1 MIARARCGCGRL
13 ADRWTRMVGRW
24 LSLTAALLLTLAP
37 LAGLAHGG
45 GLELSLSPT
54 NVAAGNHVT
63 VAGEGFP
70 AHAQLEL
77 HLTGP
82 NGDAH
87 FGAAKTDGEGDFT
100 ERVQIPGDVTPGLYL
115 IGTSGAQE
123 ASAELTVGAMPGMGQ
138 EVQAAAP
145 ERQRSGAW
153 RAIVVVLLLGIGALG
168 FVLTRPSRRVRPQ
181 PAA

>member
-1 MIARARCGCGRL
+1 
-13 ADRWTRMVGRW
+13 MVGRW

-37 LAGLAHGG
+37 LAVLAHGG
-45 GLELSLSPT
+45 GLELNLSST
-54 NVAAGNHVT
+54 NVAAGNRVT
-63 VAGEGFP
+63 VSGEGFP
-70 AHAQLEL
+70 ANAQLEL

-100 ERVQIPGDVTPGLYL
+100 EQVQIPGDMVPGLYL
-115 IGTSGAQE
+115 IRTSGAQE

-138 EVQAAAP
+138 EVAAVP
-145 ERQRSGAW
+145 QRQRSGAW